1 MAKVAVTLLNADWSN
16 LASDIKKIEA
26 LGVDFIHHDVMDGH
40 FVPNISFGAYAQE
53 CIRKVTRKPI
63 ETHMMVYEPQRFAE
77 SYAKAGSTYYLI
89 HFEACGNLASAIQDC
104 QKQGLKVGIVLNPN
118 TNVEAAEPY
127 LRKFDIAILLLMGVY
142 PGFGGQSFIPETV
155 ARLRQAR
162 HMIDRLGV
170 KTLLEV
176 DGGVNAASYQE
187 CLDAGADILAT
198 GSYVTKNLAGKEPRD
213 FVNAVHGYRRGKR
226 T

>member
-16 LASDIKKIEA
+16 LTADIRKIEA

-53 CIRKVTRKPI
+53 CIRKVTKKPI

-77 SYAKAGSTYYLI
+77 SYAKAGSNYYLI
-89 HFEACGNLASAIQDC
+89 HFEACGNLAAAIEEC
-104 QKQGLKVGIVLNPN
+104 QKYKLKVGIVLNPN
-118 TNVEAAEPY
+118 TLVEDVEPY
-127 LRKFDIAILLLMGVY
+127 LRKYDIAILLLMGVY
-142 PGFGGQSFIPETV
+142 PGFGGQSFIPQTV
-155 ARLRQAR
+155 NRLRQAR

-176 DGGVNAASYQE
+176 DGGVNAASYCE
-187 CLDAGADILAT
+187 CLEAGADILAT
-198 GSYVTKNLAGKEPRD
+198 GSYVTKNLDKKETQE
-213 FVNAVHGYRRGKR
+213 FFNAVHSFKRRK
-226 T
+226 

>member
-16 LASDIKKIEA
+16 LASDIRKIEA

-53 CIRKVTRKPI
+53 CIRKVTKKPI

-77 SYAKAGSTYYLI
+77 SYAKAGSNYYLI
-89 HFEACGNLASAIQDC
+89 HFEACGNLAAAIEEC
-104 QKQGLKVGIVLNPN
+104 QKHKLKVGIVLNPN
-118 TNVEAAEPY
+118 TLVEDAEPY
-127 LRKFDIAILLLMGVY
+127 LRKYDIAILLLMGVY

-155 ARLRQAR
+155 GRLKQAR

-176 DGGVNAASYQE
+176 DGGVNAASYKD
-187 CLDAGADILAT
+187 CLEAGADILAT
-198 GSYVTKNLAGKEPRD
+198 GSYVTKNLDSRETREFFKVAHA
-213 FVNAVHGYRRGKR
+213 FKR
-226 T
+226 K